1 MTAYARAYGQRP
13 DHRGAGAYDVIMLLA
28 QAIKQ
33 VGASRGAIRGYLASV
48 GRVRPAY
55 EGVTGRIAFDS
66 AGDVPDKPVL
76 IAVVRG
82 GRLMTDWQP

>member
-1 MTAYARAYGQRP
+1 M
-13 DHRGAGAYDVIMLLA
+13 IMLLA
-28 QAIKQ
+28 QAIEQ
-33 VGASRGAIRGYLASV
+33 VGASRDAIRSYLASV
-48 GRVRPAY
+48 GQSRPAY

-82 GRLMTDWQP
+82 GRLVTDWQP